1 MTTVVS
7 AAAAAAAAVVVV
19 CGWGWCCPLPL
30 SLATQ
35 YGGDSYRLM
44 QTTAAAT
51 HIDGCEW
58 QQQRQLIL
66 NSKNAWAIWF
76 MGMNFNI
83 YVVSIYATHHV
94 STAEFIMDA
103 NNGDG
108 GSNSSMTL
116 WLVLMDMNNV
126 GSNSSMIPWLVSRRM
141 RTTMAVTTPVWC
153 HGLYLDGR
161 EQRLQ

>member
-1 MTTVVS
+1 
-7 AAAAAAAAVVVV
+7 
-19 CGWGWCCPLPL
+19 
-30 SLATQ
+30 
-35 YGGDSYRLM
+35 
-44 QTTAAAT
+44 
-51 HIDGCEW
+51 
-58 QQQRQLIL
+58 
-66 NSKNAWAIWF
+66 

-141 RTTMAVTTPVWC
+141 RTTMAVTTPV
-153 HGLYLDGR
+153 
-161 EQRLQ
+161 